1 MTKYRNQAGKIY
13 EIDCVD
19 DPLTYSEEIDDL
31 KGNGY
36 HIENRDSH
44 DDCLSDNLYE
54 IIENLSVQD
63 KFALTVVMEDYRQKN
78 CDTEYTPSV
87 AFDINDCLERYGLE
101 YDLLSDKL
109 GNDYIDK
116 NYYLLYPA
124 SKDFDK
130 EDFAEFLDE
139 DLTDWLTSLP
149 YSYDYAEAILD
160 FLQKRIKGFRY
171 WNVTGYVQGD
181 QAYVWIN
188 DEDNDDPYTAD
199 ELSGL
204 LFGNIYSVWD
214 PEQEDTLEEFWG
226 WEDTQKYIDDNHLK
240 IAIQQ
245 KFTTKL
251 RILEKGEENEYR

>member
-1 MTKYRNQAGKIY
+1 MTKYKDQNGKIY

-31 KGNGY
+31 KENGY
-36 HIENRDSH
+36 HIENRDNPDNCIS
-44 DDCLSDNLYE
+44 DDLGE
-54 IIENLSVQD
+54 IIENLPVQD
-63 KFALTVVMEDYRQKN
+63 KFALTVAMEDYRQKN
-78 CDTEYTPSV
+78 YDSRHTPSV
-87 AFDINDCLERYGLE
+87 AFDIDDTLERYGLE
-101 YDLLSDKL
+101 YDLSSDKL
-109 GNDYIDK
+109 GQDYIDK

-130 EDFAEFLDE
+130 EDFAEFLDD
-139 DLTDWLTSLP
+139 DLTDWLTGLP

-204 LFGNIYSVWD
+204 LFGNMYSVWD
-214 PEQEDTLEEFWG
+214 PENEETLEEFWG

-240 IAIQQ
+240 ITI
-245 KFTTKL
+245 
-251 RILEKGEENEYR
+251 